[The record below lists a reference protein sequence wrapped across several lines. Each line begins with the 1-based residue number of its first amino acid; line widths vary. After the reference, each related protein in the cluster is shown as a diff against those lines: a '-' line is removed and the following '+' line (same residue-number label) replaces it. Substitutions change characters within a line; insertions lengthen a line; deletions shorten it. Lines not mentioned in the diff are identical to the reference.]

1 MGCNHPNTLGCNNS
15 HLHIPSH
22 NANIR
27 PAHNKELVSELELE
41 LGLELKVLL
50 ELQLEVPMEL
60 VMELVLQ
67 LVVLMEFEVLEME
80 RCKIKNTISRDG
92 GSTALKT
99 AYTVGT
105 VNFVDVVDTA
115 HVVYIIETALHCLNS
130 STYTYIYC

>member
-1 MGCNHPNTLGCNNS
+1 M
-15 HLHIPSH
+15 
-22 NANIR
+22 
-27 PAHNKELVSELELE
+27 KLELE

-50 ELQLEVPMEL
+50 ELQLAVPMEL

-80 RCKIKNTISRDG
+80 RCKMKNTISRDG

-99 AYTVGT
+99 AYTVDT

>member
-1 MGCNHPNTLGCNNS
+1 MGRNS
-15 HLHIPSH
+15 SDLHIPPDTT
-22 NANIR
+22 NMN
-27 PAHNKELVSELELE
+27 HNKELVSELELE

-50 ELQLEVPMEL
+50 ELQLAVPMEL

-99 AYTVGT
+99 AYTVDT

-130 STYTYIYC
+130 STYSYVYC

>member
-1 MGCNHPNTLGCNNS
+1 M
-15 HLHIPSH
+15 
-22 NANIR
+22 
-27 PAHNKELVSELELE
+27 KLELE

-50 ELQLEVPMEL
+50 ELQLAVPMEL